1 MRIARATV
9 GARPACETRVI
20 PFVMAL
26 ASSMLYGVG
35 DFLGGM
41 GARRANVVTVTAWF
55 QISGVVLLVAY
66 ALVAPG
72 VTRTEDLAWGAV
84 AGASG
89 GLGVMLLYHALATG
103 VVSTAAPLV
112 SMLALTVPVVAGLAS
127 GERPGLWPLVGIGLG
142 AVAVLLVSG
151 DGHGAPSTA
160 TGNRDVR
167 ASRGALAVAALAGL
181 LIGAFLVMLA
191 RVQPGASGWPLVAGR
206 ASASVVLW
214 LLVLVQRTPVALAR
228 EARAPM
234 LGATITDVGG
244 NVLYLL
250 AVQRAPLSLVAT
262 LVTLAPATTVLLAQ
276 TVLHER
282 LSRRQQVGVAIAL
295 VAVVLLSSGARH

>member
-1 MRIARATV
+1 ML
-9 GARPACETRVI
+9 

-26 ASSMLYGVG
+26 LSSMLYGVG

-41 GARRANVVTVTAWF
+41 GARRANVLTVTAWF
-55 QISGVVLLVAY
+55 QITGVVVLVGY
-66 ALVAPG
+66 ALLAPG
-72 VTRTEDLAWGAV
+72 VTRPSDLAWAAL
-84 AGASG
+84 AGAAG
-89 GLGVMLLYHALATG
+89 GLGVTLLYHALATG

-112 SMLALTVPVVAGLAS
+112 SMLALTVPVVAGLVG
-127 GERPGLWPLVGIGLG
+127 GERPGLWPLVGIVLG

-151 DGHGAPSTA
+151 EGHGEPTDAQAPHDARTA
-160 TGNRDVR
+160 R
-167 ASRGALAVAALAGL
+167 SALGVAVLAGL
-181 LIGAFLVMLA
+181 LIGSFLVLLA

-214 LLVLVQRTPVALAR
+214 ALVLLRRAPVALDR
-228 EARAPM
+228 SARAPM

-244 NVLYLL
+244 NILYLL
-250 AVQRAPLSLVAT
+250 AVQRGPLSLIAT

-282 LSRRQQVGVAIAL
+282 LSRRQQVGVALAL
-295 VAVVLLSSGARH
+295 VAVVLLSRGTGR

>member
-55 QISGVVLLVAY
+55 QISGVVLLVGY
-66 ALVAPG
+66 ALLAPG
-72 VTRTEDLAWGAV
+72 VTRGEDLAWGAV

-151 DGHGAPSTA
+151 DGHGAPTA
-160 TGNRDVR
+160 TGEARGSRR
-167 ASRGALAVAALAGL
+167 ALGVAALAGL

>member
-1 MRIARATV
+1 ML
-9 GARPACETRVI
+9 

-26 ASSMLYGVG
+26 ASSMFYGVA

-41 GARRANVVTVTAWF
+41 GSRRANVITVTAWF
-55 QISGVVLLVAY
+55 QITGVVVLVAY

-72 VTRTEDLAWGAV
+72 VTRPSDLAWAALAGV
-84 AGASG
+84 AG
-89 GLGVMLLYHALATG
+89 GLGVTLLYHALATG

-112 SMLALTVPVVAGLAS
+112 SMVALTVPVVVGLLG
-127 GERPGLWPLVGIGLG
+127 GERPGLWPLVGVGIG

-151 DGHGAPSTA
+151 DGHGAPTQA
-160 TGNRDVR
+160 Q
-167 ASRGALAVAALAGL
+167 ALHDAHAARLALGVAVLAGL
-181 LIGAFLVMLA
+181 LIGGFLVTLA

-214 LLVLVQRTPVALAR
+214 GLVALRGAPVALAR
-228 EARAPM
+228 EARSPM
-234 LGATITDVGG
+234 IGAAITDVGG
-244 NVLYLL
+244 NILYLL
-250 AVQRAPLSLVAT
+250 AVQRGPMSLIAT

-282 LSRRQQVGVAIAL
+282 LSRRQQVGVALAL
-295 VAVVLLSSGARH
+295 IAVVLLSRGTGR